1 LAEDSDICFFLAGG
15 ACLIG
20 FFIFQHRARLHGDYA
35 GETTPRNWFQR
46 TWADRSKRF
55 WLALVLVAPVAMAGP
70 FLAPYTGSTL
80 SFSQEVITSVISFV
94 IFVAILWLLLRRGGR
109 NA

>member
-1 LAEDSDICFFLAGG
+1 MPEDSDIYFFLAGG
-15 ACLIG
+15 VCLIG
-20 FFIFQHRARLHGDYA
+20 FSIFQHRARLRGEFA
-35 GETTPRNWFQR
+35 GETPRNWFQR

-55 WLALVLVAPVAMAGP
+55 WLALVVVAPVAIAGP